1 MSHTTRVVFLTTTF
15 VMTGIAAALRDASGQ
30 DVRVARRLEDVPGL
44 LDGDAGS
51 VLVFDAA
58 AVQAEALR
66 PLLARTPGL
75 TCIAIDFAERQALTI
90 CGRRCPLTT
99 LDELAQLIESTS
111 NPKKCGG
118 SHAGAALGK

>member
-75 TCIAIDFAERQALTI
+75 TCIAIDFAERQALTFS
-90 CGRRCPLTT
+90 GRRCPLAT
-99 LDELAQLIESTS
+99 LDELARLIELGMESTVAV
-111 NPKKCGG
+111 PRVVEQ
-118 SHAGAALGK
+118 